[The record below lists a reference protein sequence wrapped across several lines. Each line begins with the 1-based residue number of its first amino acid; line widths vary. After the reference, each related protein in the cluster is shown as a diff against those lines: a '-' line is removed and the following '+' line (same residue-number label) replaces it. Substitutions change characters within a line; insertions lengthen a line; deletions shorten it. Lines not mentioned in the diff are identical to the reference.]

1 MCVRVTDLRGV
12 DLARY
17 PFDFDLTFAALLM
30 NADGHVYHRY
40 GGRDERGADTWLS
53 EGSLE
58 RVLTASLAEDA
69 RYRASPHAPAAK
81 VPLVLEKV
89 PAFVKRDRGECIHCH
104 SVFPAFYE
112 QARAAGTWNEDQRW
126 VYPPPGRIGLDLERD
141 DQQRVTAVR
150 PGSPAAVAGVAV
162 GDRLVRVGTQSLGT
176 SADLMHV
183 LNEFDAAGGKLALVV
198 ERNGSER
205 ELTLALA
212 QGWKRGTALEFSWR
226 PFKWGFTPE
235 PGFGGEALTGEEK
248 AALGLAREAFALRVT
263 YLVTWGENARYGEAA
278 KTAGLRE
285 GDVFLSANGKRDFA
299 TVDHFHAWWRLE
311 LAPGASVALETLR
324 AGERRTLALDVLP

>member
-1 MCVRVTDLRGV
+1 MRVTDLRGV

-40 GGRDERGADTWLS
+40 GGRDERGADTWL
-53 EGSLE
+53 GLASLE
-58 RVLTASLAEDA
+58 RVLAVTLDEHA
-69 RYRASPHAPAAK
+69 RYRPSPQPAAK
-81 VPLVLEKV
+81 APLVLEKV
-89 PAFVKRDRGECIHCH
+89 PAFVKRDRGQCIHCH
-104 SVFPAFYE
+104 SVFPALYE
-112 QARAAGTWNEDQRW
+112 EARAARTWSEDQRW
-126 VYPPPGRIGLDLERD
+126 VYPPPARLGLDLERD
-141 DQQRVTAVR
+141 DQQRISVVR
-150 PGSPAAVAGVAV
+150 AGSPAALAGLAV
-162 GDRLVRVGTQSLGT
+162 GDRLVRSGAQSLVT

-183 LNEFDAAGGKLALVV
+183 LHGFDVAGGKLVLVV
-198 ERNGSER
+198 DRNGSER
-205 ELTLALA
+205 ELSLALA
-212 QGWKRGTALEFSWR
+212 PGWKRGTALEFSWR

-248 AALGLAREAFALRVT
+248 AALGLARETFAFRVT

-299 TVDHFHAWWRLE
+299 SVDHFHAWWRLE
-311 LAPGASVALETLR
+311 LESGSSVALELLR
-324 AGERRTLALDVLP
+324 AGERRTLTLAVLP